1 MLAVI
6 KTGGKQYK
14 VKEGDKV
21 KVEKLD
27 GKEGDKV
34 IFSEV
39 LFLGDENEAKV
50 GAPFI
55 GGASVQGKIIK
66 TAKGKK
72 VVGIKFKPKKRYK
85 VKFGHRQTMTEVEI
99 IKISNETKKQAK

>member
-1 MLAVI
+1 MLAII

-14 VKEGDKV
+14 VSKGDKI
-21 KVEKLD
+21 KIEKL
-27 GKEGDKV
+27 EGEEGAKIV
-34 IFSEV
+34 FEEI
-39 LFLGDENEAKV
+39 LFLGDEKDVKVGMPIVKGAKV
-50 GAPFI
+50 E
-55 GGASVQGKIIK
+55 GKIIK

-99 IKISNETKKQAK
+99 IKIEK

>member
-14 VKEGDKV
+14 VKAGDKI
-21 KVEKLD
+21 KVEKLEE
-27 GKEGDKV
+27 KEGARV
-34 IFSEV
+34 TFSEV
-39 LFLGDENEAKV
+39 LFLGDENSIKVGNPFVKGAKV
-50 GAPFI
+50 E
-55 GGASVQGKIIK
+55 GKILK

-99 IKISNETKKQAK
+99 TKLSGEVKKQA